1 MRYPNLHAL
10 DRHAESLFARLDDDE
25 RSRDDLARLYAP
37 LVSYLA
43 RRFRGRGEPLDD
55 LVQVANVGLLKAIER
70 FDPMRGVRFS
80 AYAAPT
86 IVGELKRHFR
96 DQGWAMR
103 VPRRIQ
109 ETGLA
114 LRSVIQT
121 LSQELGRWPTVAELA
136 KHSGLSEDDVREATD
151 ILQAYSVASLE
162 AIGEVEGAAV
172 ADRIGDEDQML
183 EILEGWASIAP
194 LLRRIRP
201 RERRIL
207 YLRFVRDMTQSEIAA
222 EEGISQMHVS
232 RLLTRTLA
240 RLRDGG

>member
-1 MRYPNLHAL
+1 MRYPNLHSL
-10 DRHAESLFARLDDDE
+10 DRRSESLFAHLDDHE
-25 RSRDDLARLYAP
+25 RAREDLVRNYAS
-37 LVSYLA
+37 LVAYLA

-55 LVQVANVGLLKAIER
+55 LIQVANLALLKAIDR
-70 FDPMRGVRFS
+70 FDPTRGVRFS

-103 VPRRIQ
+103 VPRRVQ
-109 ETGLA
+109 ETGLM

-121 LSQELGRWPTVAELA
+121 LLQELGRWPTVTELSRR
-136 KHSGLSEDDVREATD
+136 SGLSEDDVREATD
-151 ILQAYSVASLE
+151 ILQAYSVASLD
-162 AIGEVEGAAV
+162 AIGDEDGGNV
-172 ADRIGDEDQML
+172 ADRIGDEDGML
-183 EILEGWASIAP
+183 EILEGWASVAP

-207 YLRFVRDMTQSEIAA
+207 YLRFVQDMTQSEIAA

-232 RLLTRTLA
+232 RLLARTLEQ
-240 RLRDGG
+240 LRQGA